1 MKAIRALCLLAATM
15 GCSVAMA
22 HAVVKQSSPPH
33 GARLS
38 VAPAQVTIVFNEKIE
53 PMFSAATL
61 QNGIGATIPTQKAS
75 IDPSNPALL
84 RLPMPA
90 LAPGPYAVKWST
102 VGIDGHRR
110 TGKIAFTL
118 N

>member
-1 MKAIRALCLLAATM
+1 MNALRTLCFVGAALCSSA
-15 GCSVAMA
+15 AMA
-22 HAVVKQSSPPH
+22 HAVVKQSSPAH

-38 VAPAQVTIVFNEKIE
+38 SAPEQMTIVFNEKIE
-53 PMFSAATL
+53 PMFSSATL
-61 QNGIGATIPTQKAS
+61 QNGIGATIPTQPAS
-75 IDPSNPALL
+75 VDPANPSVM
-84 RLPMPA
+84 RIPMPP
-90 LAPGPYAVKWST
+90 LAPGLYAVKWNT